1 MGTRLRSA
9 SRSTIRRGSAGNRP
23 KDITARS
30 EPVGNYPFCSA
41 NAGAKLD
48 YSPEKDKDMSADII
62 AFPSR
67 RDIVMREA
75 SSPDKLER
83 AFRES
88 ERFIENLYRN
98 LDRVSPEEL
107 AARRRALAAA
117 WEAAECFAPVRPG
130 CCTPRRQ
137 RFQWLNAR
145 ARRRPVAGQ
154 SR

>member
-1 MGTRLRSA
+1 
-9 SRSTIRRGSAGNRP
+9 
-23 KDITARS
+23 
-30 EPVGNYPFCSA
+30 
-41 NAGAKLD
+41 
-48 YSPEKDKDMSADII
+48 MSADII

-107 AARRRALAAA
+107 ASRRRALAAA
-117 WEAAECFAPVRPG
+117 WEAAVPTGLAHTRLKEHGLYQRQWMDFFRNCVARGTDPQVVAKALLVNGGHRGDINTAFIDIGDGDPYGAFETALAGRWPARPP
-130 CCTPRRQ
+130 THDSA
-137 RFQWLNAR
+137 FTA
-145 ARRRPVAGQ
+145 
-154 SR
+154 S